1 MIKYQKV
8 IKVGNSLAVT
18 LDQSFIQQTGLQV
31 GDSLAAT
38 YRPEMKLFSMADVKN
53 GVSETSRIKNESKA
67 IVSGKITPELENWTD
82 NFLKENKVALEALKD
97 L

>member
-18 LDQSFIQQTGLQV
+18 LDQAFVQQTNMKV
-31 GDSLAAT
+31 GDRLAAT
-38 YRPEMKLFSMADVKN
+38 YRPDMKLFSMADMKS
-53 GVSETSRIKNESKA
+53 GVSDKAKAQNESRA
-67 IVSGKITPELENWTD
+67 IVSGKITPELEQWTD
-82 NFLKENKVALEALKD
+82 NFLKENKEALEALKD